1 MGIKIRQIS
10 DLKDGVAGL
19 LSRVDLDSV
28 TSLYGALERAFR
40 TFSQKAN
47 IPEAEASSV
56 MTLWDGITRYSAM
69 TPMFGSTIRDA
80 RPIGQDRM
88 RSDLAS
94 RLGGEDFDRKKNDSV
109 DGYNISFETENGKN
123 IFLVKTRFTW
133 PKILLDPM
141 NVTTGWATGGNA
153 GSLAKDK
160 TIYYQTPASLRLNMT
175 GAGTGYIEKTLTTA
189 IDMTDYLNSAMA
201 FLELYLPSTGKISS
215 IELRLGSD
223 SANYYKMTA
232 TQGNLGAWTAG
243 EFLDTPFDMTN
254 VVTVG
259 APDITKIKYVRV
271 TFTASAALN
280 AIRVGNLFASLPSQH
295 KFLFT
300 TTGIF
305 QAADSSINNFITGDN
320 DTILLNDAAYNIY
333 EHECALTVGLQE
345 GGTLADGI
353 TATISGT
360 LNGAR
365 SRTGAVISLGLYDKF
380 RADNPSEDIRQGGNW
395 YED

>member
-1 MGIKIRQIS
+1 MAVKTRQIK
-10 DLKDGVAGL
+10 DLMDGVAAL
-19 LSRVDLDSV
+19 LTREDLNSV
-28 TSLYGALERAFR
+28 SNLNGALERAFR

-56 MTLWDGITRYSAM
+56 MTLWDGVYRYSAM
-69 TPMFGSTIRDA
+69 TPLFGSTIRDA

-88 RSDLAS
+88 ATDMAT
-94 RLGGEDFDRKKNDSV
+94 RLGGEDFDRTKNDAV
-109 DGYNISFETENGKN
+109 DGYKVSFETENGQN
-123 IFLVKTRFTW
+123 ILLVKTRFSW

-141 NVTTGWATGGNA
+141 NATTGWTAGGNA

-175 GAGTGYIEKTLTTA
+175 AAGTGYIEKTLTTA
-189 IDMTDYLNSAMA
+189 IDMTDYLNSAKV
-201 FLELYLPSTGKISS
+201 FLELYLSSTGKITS

-223 SANYYKMTA
+223 SSNYYSMTA

-243 EFLDTPFDMTN
+243 EFMDTPFDMTA
-254 VVTVG
+254 TTTTG
-259 APDITKIKYVRV
+259 SPDITKIKYVRV
-271 TFTASAALN
+271 TFTASAALS

-305 QAADSSINNFITGDN
+305 KATDNSINNFITDEN

-333 EHECALTVGLQE
+333 EHECALTIGLQE

-353 TATISGT
+353 TATINAT

-365 SRTGAVISLGLYDKF
+365 ARTGAVISLGLYDKF
-380 RADNPSEDIRQGGNW
+380 RADNPSEDIRQGGTW
-395 YED
+395 Y